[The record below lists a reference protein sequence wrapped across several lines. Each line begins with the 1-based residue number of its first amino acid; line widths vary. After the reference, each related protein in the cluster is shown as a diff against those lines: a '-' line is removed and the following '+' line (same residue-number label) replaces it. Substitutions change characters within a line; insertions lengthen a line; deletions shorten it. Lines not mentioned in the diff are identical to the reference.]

1 MAQVTAGG
9 KQAGS
14 GQNDDITAIIPWLG
28 VPVAIIVLVV
38 LGGRAS
44 WIALLGFFLFVAL
57 GPVLIVRWL
66 RRYDRFRAG
75 GMQLLVVA
83 AVLAAGICATAAVS
97 GPANEKRCVNAQT
110 MTVIP
115 ASDCQ
120 KSHNGF
126 LGNEE
131 TTWYYGGTG
140 GDSGGDT
147 GGDG

>member
-9 KQAGS
+9 KQAGL

-28 VPVAIIVLVV
+28 LPVAIIVLVV
-38 LGGRAS
+38 LGGRVS

-66 RRYDRFRAG
+66 RRYTRFRAG

-97 GPANEKRCVNAQT
+97 GPANGSR
-110 MTVIP
+110 IP
-115 ASDCQ
+115 GER
-120 KSHNGF
+120 GF
-126 LGNEE
+126 HAVARRAGRQ
-131 TTWYYGGTG
+131 
-140 GDSGGDT
+140 
-147 GGDG
+147 